1 MGLMARFP
9 VRDGIG
15 VQADRLR
22 VEKGGAGQGTLSS
35 IGFTLLR

>member
-1 MGLMARFP
+1 MARFP

-22 VEKGGAGQGTLSS
+22 VEKGVPVREPLSS